1 MKTRSDNE
9 QQLKEYV
16 PANIKNLRDGRGL
29 TQVQLSKQL
38 LAKNPKCGLTPN
50 RISDIEIKR
59 STIYFMEVIAFAAF
73 FDCDPEALLEKPAA
87 MEHGSLSMDSV
98 GIRCYEVENRCY
110 EIENRCQRL
119 ESAQHTLNV
128 QRETDARA
136 VAESMNYLEKRCYEL
151 EQANTTL
158 KARVDFIVEAI
169 NTLQDNNAKPEELF

>member
-16 PANIKNLRDGRGL
+16 PANIKSLRDGRGL

-38 LAKNPKCGLTPN
+38 LAKHPECGLTSK

-59 STIYFMEVIAFAAF
+59 STIYIMELIAYAAF
-73 FDCDPEALLEKPAA
+73 FDCSPESLLEKPAA
-87 MEHGSLSMDSV
+87 MEYGALSLDF
-98 GIRCYEVENRCY
+98 IREALYK
-110 EIENRCQRL
+110 L
-119 ESAQHTLNV
+119 EC
-128 QRETDARA
+128 R
-136 VAESMNYLEKRCYEL
+136 VADLEDVTGLEALEL
-151 EQANTTL
+151 AHVAL

>member
-16 PANIKNLRDGRGL
+16 PANIKSLRDGRGL

-73 FDCDPEALLEKPAA
+73 FDCIPETLLEKPVAPVHDPLSLEEVREAA
-87 MEHGSLSMDSV
+87 YHLTV
-98 GIRCYEVENRCY
+98 RVE
-110 EIENRCQRL
+110 RL
-119 ESAQHTLNV
+119 EEAHNATNEVITAREESYRTFTV
-128 QRETDARA
+128 Q
-136 VAESMNYLEKRCYEL
+136 V
-151 EQANTTL
+151 L
-158 KARVDFIVEAI
+158 KA
-169 NTLQDNNAKPEELF
+169 LQDIQDGQDAEKELF